1 MEKNIN
7 KEDIS
12 NIVEDMYIFQNEY
25 NEDEIGFKSSNIAKK
40 VLEVSKSIDIYCHS
54 KEDNYMM
61 ELLAQITKLAIQRE
75 YIIYEDLYSYNE
87 EELFTLFKEKDE
99 DEFKFLLW
107 KFENI
112 KKEDIPNIE
121 LPKVKIRKLN
131 PIVNGTRVK
140 VM

>member
-1 MEKNIN
+1 MI
-7 KEDIS
+7 
-12 NIVEDMYIFQNEY
+12 YI
-25 NEDEIGFKSSNIAKK
+25 
-40 VLEVSKSIDIYCHS
+40 
-54 KEDNYMM
+54 
-61 ELLAQITKLAIQRE
+61 AIQRE

-87 EELFTLFKEKDE
+87 EELFTLFKEKNE